1 MTTAGQL
8 SQRRNRISATGGFW
22 DHAIWLERLC
32 LAAPAL
38 LFLRIGW
45 KYLSDPEGAAAA
57 SQIVLGSPA
66 AATDM
71 RAFGAIF
78 LAFAAI
84 ALVSLVST
92 RHLLT
97 GLTVVVAVVA
107 CATAARVL
115 GMVADGAT
123 SETRFKL
130 IAEVVL
136 LAVSMAGGA
145 LELRRRHHV
154 RKRAI

>member
-1 MTTAGQL
+1 MAIAQEVTRAQDRATPAIAG
-8 SQRRNRISATGGFW
+8 AFW
-22 DHAIWLERLC
+22 RYAAWLERLC

-45 KYLSDPEGAAAA
+45 KYLSGPGGVAAS
-57 SQIVLGSPA
+57 SQIVVGSPA

-92 RHLLT
+92 RHLLAA
-97 GLTVVVAVVA
+97 LTVVVIVVGF
-107 CATAARVL
+107 ATAARVL
-115 GMVADGAT
+115 GMIADGAT
-123 SETRFKL
+123 P
-130 IAEVVL
+130 
-136 LAVSMAGGA
+136 
-145 LELRRRHHV
+145 
-154 RKRAI
+154 